1 MELEGLKRCLQNLKE
16 DNITVSDIT
25 TDRHP
30 QVKKFIREKQPEV
43 RHWFDVWH
51 VSKGIFTLYEQL
63 WLFGNKMNMSGCNVQ
78 IQTSLIMIHWCI
90 NYTSM

>member
-1 MELEGLKRCLQNLKE
+1 MFQSNEVANSNAMELEGLKRCLQNLS
-16 DNITVSDIT
+16 DDDITVSDIT

-51 VSKGIFTLYEQL
+51 VAKGVFEIELVF
-63 WLFGNKMNMSGCNVQ
+63 WKV
-78 IQTSLIMIHWCI
+78 
-90 NYTSM
+90 